1 MFRSVSYALMLAA
14 IAAHVVPAADTQP
27 IQRSARITVDLRQPC
42 APVSESRVE
51 RLNSLFSQAGYD
63 RASNEVV
70 IKTTNYHAQP
80 VVAEI
85 ELAGAERVA
94 ATGRHLLIKSTSPS
108 DQNTLDQPLRIVP
121 AEKPLESCSRKF
133 TVTLPPYSVNL
144 LRVPAE

>member
-1 MFRSVSYALMLAA
+1 MYLDGEL
-14 IAAHVVPAADTQP
+14 
-27 IQRSARITVDLRQPC
+27 
-42 APVSESRVE
+42 VSESRVE

-63 RASNEVV
+63 RARSEVV

-94 ATGRHLLIKSTSPS
+94 ATGRHFVIESASPS
-108 DQNTLDQPLRIVP
+108 DQNTLDQPVRIVP
-121 AEKPLESCSRKF
+121 AEKRLENCGRKF
-133 TVTLPPYSVNL
+133 TVTLPPYSVNV